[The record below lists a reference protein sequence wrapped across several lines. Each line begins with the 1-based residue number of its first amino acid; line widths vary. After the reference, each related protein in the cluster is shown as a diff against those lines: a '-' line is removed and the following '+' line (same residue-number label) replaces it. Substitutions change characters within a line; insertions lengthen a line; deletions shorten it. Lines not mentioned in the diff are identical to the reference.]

1 MFGII
6 NCIISWKT
14 TVMSQHAQLFE
25 TEKILFDIFYK
36 ELMEQQKKSEGQ
48 QDTVPLFL
56 WP

>member
-1 MFGII
+1 
-6 NCIISWKT
+6 
-14 TVMSQHAQLFE
+14 MSQHAQLFE